1 MPVIG
6 RRDTRPQ
13 DVVHP
18 TGMQWHN
25 PASAGHGIG
34 RVTAHI
40 GSMGCM
46 TMVIRDV
53 REHELDSVLALNNA
67 AGAGILPIDADRLHF
82 FWRHAA
88 YFRVAEIDG
97 HLAGFL
103 IALTPEATYD
113 SPNFHWFRDRY
124 PEFVY
129 IDRIV
134 VASVHRGAGLGRV
147 FYADVQSFAE
157 VRSPLLACEVF
168 VASGRNPALLFHGS
182 FGFHEVGQQVVP
194 GIDLRVSLLIKNLC
208 SWPWV
213 RSTYLDSDARALPAL
228 AWLRARDSIGQSEN
242 APQRATGT

>member
-1 MPVIG
+1 M
-6 RRDTRPQ
+6 
-13 DVVHP
+13 
-18 TGMQWHN
+18 
-25 PASAGHGIG
+25 A
-34 RVTAHI
+34 
-40 GSMGCM
+40 
-46 TMVIRDV
+46 MVIRDV

-88 YFRVAEIDG
+88 YFRVAETDG

-103 IALTPEATYD
+103 IALMPDARYD
-113 SPNFHWFRDRY
+113 SPNFLWFCERY

-134 VASVHRGAGLGRV
+134 IAGAHRGAGLGRI

-157 VRSPLLACEVF
+157 VRSPLIACEVF
-168 VASGRNPALLFHGS
+168 VTSGRDPALLFHGS

-194 GIDLRVSLLIKNLC
+194 SIDLRASYLVKELC

-213 RSTYLDSDARALPAL
+213 RATYLDDGAHGLPLLDWLSARRVAGVDELDPSDH
-228 AWLRARDSIGQSEN
+228 
-242 APQRATGT
+242 APQRAMG

>member
-1 MPVIG
+1 
-6 RRDTRPQ
+6 
-13 DVVHP
+13 
-18 TGMQWHN
+18 
-25 PASAGHGIG
+25 
-34 RVTAHI
+34 
-40 GSMGCM
+40 M

-67 AGAGILPIDADRLHF
+67 AGAGILPIDADRLRF

-88 YFRVAEIDG
+88 YFRVAETDG

-103 IALTPEATYD
+103 IALTPEADYD
-113 SPNFHWFRDRY
+113 SPNFLWFRERY

-134 VASVHRGAGLGRV
+134 IAGAHRGAGLGRI

-168 VASGRNPALLFHGS
+168 VTSGRNPALLFHGS
-182 FGFHEVGQQVVP
+182 FGFHEVGQQTVP
-194 GIDLRVSLLIKNLC
+194 SVGERVSLLVKNLC

-213 RSTYLDSDARALPAL
+213 RSTYLDGDARALPAL
-228 AWLRARDSIGQSEN
+228 AWLSARAIAGPSED

>member
-1 MPVIG
+1 
-6 RRDTRPQ
+6 
-13 DVVHP
+13 
-18 TGMQWHN
+18 
-25 PASAGHGIG
+25 
-34 RVTAHI
+34 
-40 GSMGCM
+40 M

-67 AGAGILPIDADRLHF
+67 AGAGILPIDADRLRF

-88 YFRVAEIDG
+88 YFRVAETDG

-103 IALTPEATYD
+103 IALMPDATYD
-113 SPNFHWFRDRY
+113 SPNFLWFRERY

-134 VASVHRGAGLGRV
+134 IAGAHRGAGLGRI

-157 VRSPLLACEVF
+157 VRSPLIACEVF
-168 VASGRNPALLFHGS
+168 VTGGRDPALLFHGS

-194 GIDLRVSLLIKNLC
+194 GIGLRAAYLVKDLC

-213 RSTYLDSDARALPAL
+213 RATYLDNDPRCLPAL
-228 AWLRARDSIGQSEN
+228 DWLSARAVVDDSEH
-242 APQRATGT
+242 PQRATGT